1 MDVEGYSDLGE
12 HIDAIVPAVSND
24 IVQSSSHLAC
34 IDAGSP
40 IIETNPK
47 ERIHVCAPELKPVL
61 GMIFDKLE
69 DGLEFYKAYAAN
81 SGFKMRKST
90 QRNIDGVVMTNL
102 CVCGKFGESKP
113 REKVKKR
120 QRTRILCNAKIF
132 FRRNEKGQY
141 VIVDFHE
148 GHTHLLSTPNI
159 VVHLTES
166 RELTLI
172 HKSMIVE
179 NSKVNKGP
187 VQSFK
192 MFKEYVKGYQNV
204 GASLEDF
211 NIFWRDVKK
220 FIKGYD
226 AQMMIENF
234 MHKKAMCSSYYFDFD
249 VDDRGRLSRVCWFDP
264 IAIKNYSLFGDMTF
278 FDTTFNMNTYKMI
291 FAPLT
296 GVDHHKKCVTFG
308 AGLIRKETDEHFVW
322 LFQNFLSAMSNKY
335 PVCIITDQD
344 RGIRAGVKTVFGD
357 KNQHRYCMWHIM
369 KKLPDKI
376 GTTLYRETNFMKEL
390 CSCVWAEDIEPS
402 EFEERWCAVIPSY
415 GLTDNEWLDTMFDKR
430 ASWIPAYFRDLFMG
444 GLMRTTSRSESENSF
459 FGNFMNPNLT
469 LVEFLMRFE
478 SAMDA
483 QRWKQSKLIAESKN
497 FFPDLETPH
506 PLEKHASE
514 FCTPVMFSEFKNEWV
529 DACFTCGVKM
539 LGVTTSDNIPIIDR
553 EKDKVYYVNFIS
565 DDMKVN
571 CTCKKFERH
580 GILCRHALYVLKEQ
594 GLDNVPDRYH

>member
-1 MDVEGYSDLGE
+1 MDVEGSNDLGE
-12 HIDAIVPAVSND
+12 HTDAIVPAVSND
-24 IVQSSSHLAC
+24 IVQSPSHLAC

-47 ERIHVCAPELKPVL
+47 ERIPVCAIELKPVL

-90 QRNIDGVVMTNL
+90 QRNIDGVVMTKY
-102 CVCGKFGESKP
+102 CVCSKAGESKP
-113 REKVKKR
+113 RGKVKKR
-120 QRTRILCNAKIF
+120 QRTRILCNANIV

-148 GHTHLLSTPNI
+148 GHTHLLSTPNTM
-159 VVHLTES
+159 VHLIES

-187 VQSFK
+187 VQSFR

-211 NIFWRDVKK
+211 KNFWRDVKK

-264 IAIKNYSLFGDMTF
+264 IAIKNYSLFGDMTS
-278 FDTTFNMNTYKMI
+278 FDTTFNMNMYKMI
-291 FAPLT
+291 FAPFT
-296 GVDHHKKCVTFG
+296 GVDHHKKCVSFG
-308 AGLIRKETDEHFVW
+308 AGLIRKETDKDFVW

-335 PVCIITDQD
+335 PV
-344 RGIRAGVKTVFGD
+344 A
-357 KNQHRYCMWHIM
+357 
-369 KKLPDKI
+369 
-376 GTTLYRETNFMKEL
+376 
-390 CSCVWAEDIEPS
+390 
-402 EFEERWCAVIPSY
+402 
-415 GLTDNEWLDTMFDKR
+415 
-430 ASWIPAYFRDLFMG
+430 
-444 GLMRTTSRSESENSF
+444 
-459 FGNFMNPNLT
+459 
-469 LVEFLMRFE
+469 
-478 SAMDA
+478 
-483 QRWKQSKLIAESKN
+483 
-497 FFPDLETPH
+497 
-506 PLEKHASE
+506 
-514 FCTPVMFSEFKNEWV
+514 
-529 DACFTCGVKM
+529 ACFTCGVKI
-539 LGVTTSDNIPIIDR
+539 LGVTTNDGIPIIDR

-565 DDMKVN
+565 DEMKVN

-580 GILCRHALYVLKEQ
+580 GILCRHALYLLKEQ
-594 GLDNVPDRYH
+594 GLDNVPERRSLSRWSKLATCQPICNNVPHTLIEDCNSLDVRRHKIGTLWSEVFSCVTLAEQKTEYVDELLGILKDFKDKISAQTSTSECSSSSTTGDRLRKKNRELEMLLGTKIPKEVVVLPPIQSKTKGSGKRMMSQKEKATKEQKKAARKCNACGELGFHDSRNCPGRV

>member
-1 MDVEGYSDLGE
+1 MDVEGSSDLGE
-12 HIDAIVPAVSND
+12 HTDAIVPAVSND
-24 IVQSSSHLAC
+24 IVQSPSHLAC

-47 ERIHVCAPELKPVL
+47 ERIPVCAPELKPVL
-61 GMIFDKLE
+61 GMIFDKLD

-90 QRNIDGVVMTNL
+90 QRNIDGVVMTKY
-102 CVCGKFGESKP
+102 CVCSKAGESKP
-113 REKVKKR
+113 RGKVKKR

-148 GHTHLLSTPNI
+148 GHTHLLSTPNT
-159 VVHLTES
+159 VVHLNES

-187 VQSFK
+187 VQSFR

-211 NIFWRDVKK
+211 KNFWRDVKK

-264 IAIKNYSLFGDMTF
+264 IAIKNYSHFGDITS

-291 FAPLT
+291 FAPFT
-296 GVDHHKKCVTFG
+296 GVDHHKKCVSFG
-308 AGLIRKETDEHFVW
+308 AGLIRKETDEDFVW

-344 RGIRAGVKTVFGD
+344 RGIRSGVKTVFGD
-357 KNQHRYCMWHIM
+357 KTQHRYCMWHIM

-402 EFEERWCAVIPSY
+402 EFEERWCSVISSY
-415 GLTDNEWLDTMFDKR
+415 GLTGNEWLDTMFDKR
-430 ASWIPAYFRDLFMG
+430 AYWIPKIFRDLFMG
-444 GLMRTTSRSESENSF
+444 GLMRTTSSVR
-459 FGNFMNPNLT
+459 
-469 LVEFLMRFE
+469 V
-478 SAMDA
+478 
-483 QRWKQSKLIAESKN
+483 
-497 FFPDLETPH
+497 
-506 PLEKHASE
+506 
-514 FCTPVMFSEFKNEWV
+514 
-529 DACFTCGVKM
+529 
-539 LGVTTSDNIPIIDR
+539 R
-553 EKDKVYYVNFIS
+553 E
-565 DDMKVN
+565 
-571 CTCKKFERH
+571 
-580 GILCRHALYVLKEQ
+580 
-594 GLDNVPDRYH
+594 